1 MTDYKEIRLLVTDFD
16 GTLVD
21 TFHANYHAYCDA
33 FAQVGLT
40 LSQEDYRQCY
50 GLRFDGFMDKMGI
63 DDAETRKRIRA
74 IKGECYPN
82 HFAMLAVNRPLLEF
96 IRMFRKGGGLTAV
109 ASTARAKNLN
119 NALSHIGASGD
130 FDLILA
136 GEDVVEGKPSPEIY
150 NTVMTRMGVTAEQT
164 LIFEDSQV
172 GLQAAQASGA
182 HYVKI
187 SL

>member
-21 TFHANYHAYCDA
+21 TFQANYHAYCDA

-74 IKGECYPN
+74 IKGSAIPTTSLCW
-82 HFAMLAVNRPLLEF
+82 L
-96 IRMFRKGGGLTAV
+96 
-109 ASTARAKNLN
+109 STARCWN
-119 NALSHIGASGD
+119 SSGCS
-130 FDLILA
+130 A
-136 GEDVVEGKPSPEIY
+136 
-150 NTVMTRMGVTAEQT
+150 R
-164 LIFEDSQV
+164 V
-172 GLQAAQASGA
+172 GD
-182 HYVKI
+182 
-187 SL
+187 